1 MELTENLRLV
11 PVGPRPALLAGDGRR
26 PEEERLEAVFESLG
40 RDSVLR
46 LISAPHPFGLPPR
59 DKLAAKRWLS
69 RQDSARRRGK
79 DLTIL
84 LALVAT
90 GLAAALL
97 FLSLSFAI
105 YPSHMSRVGGSVT
118 ARQAAPL

>member
-11 PVGPRPALLAGDGRR
+11 PVGPRPALLARDGRR
-26 PEEERLEAVFESLG
+26 QEDERLEAVFESLG

-46 LISAPHPFGLPPR
+46 LISAPYPFGLPPR

-69 RQDSARRRGK
+69 RQGSARRRGK

-84 LALVAT
+84 LALVAI

-97 FLSLSFAI
+97 FLSLSFAV
-105 YPSHMSRVGGSVT
+105 YPSHLSSIGGGVT
-118 ARQAAPL
+118 ARRAAPL